1 MTTERSTTTH
11 PETTTA
17 APPAPS
23 ASTANSAPAPVDLSP
38 DPGAFAGGVSSS
50 ARHAAVRAGVRR
62 LGDLLGQALTR
73 HEGAETLAL
82 VEQVRALARRSDEGA
97 ELARLL
103 AGVDD
108 PTAIVLAR
116 AFTAYFQ
123 LANITEQL
131 HRSRELSD
139 RARGP
144 LAETFDRMGA
154 ALDAGTLDRS
164 LAADIAGRLELRPVF
179 TAHPTEAS
187 RRSVL
192 DTLRRIADLLDADS
206 PDSPDIAEAPATS
219 TPATS
224 TPAANTAAAGPLGA
238 PTRPRSAERERIA
251 RRLAEMVD
259 VLWQTD
265 ELRVERPKPADEARS
280 AAYYLELIATEVLPD
295 LLEDLDLAF
304 GRVGLTPPEDAR
316 PLRFGSW
323 AGGDRDGN
331 PNVTPEVTLEV
342 LTLQHE
348 FGIRVLTASVERLI
362 KELTAS
368 TRVVRVSEDLLV
380 SLEADRAAL
389 PEVYD
394 RFVRLN
400 AEEPYRLKCSY
411 ILARLEG
418 TRERLAAGTGHVPG
432 RDYAGLAGLLDDLA
446 IMRASL
452 ADRDGTLVADGELLR
467 VIRTARAM
475 GLALATLDVR
485 EHADKHHAALA
496 AIYDQVGELDVPY
509 AELSRP
515 DRRALLSGE
524 LARRR
529 PLLGS
534 APPPL
539 PEDARRALELMRTIR
554 TALDR
559 FGADVIES
567 YIVSMTRDVDD
578 ILAVVV
584 LAREAGLVGVG
595 VGDRPAWARIGFV
608 PLFETVAELRAAGG
622 LLDGMLSDPSYRAL
636 VGARGDV
643 QEVMLG
649 YSDSSKDA
657 GITASQWEIH
667 KAQRELRDVARR
679 HGVVLRLFHG
689 RGGSVGR
696 GGGPSGEAIMA
707 QPFGTL
713 DGSIKVTEQ
722 GEVISDKYTLPS
734 LARHNLEIALSAVVE
749 ASILHRTSRQSPAVI
764 AGWDE
769 TMQAVADSARAA
781 YQVFVGDPALV
792 PFFLAATPVEEL
804 GNLNIGSRPSR
815 RPGGSGGLADLR
827 AIPWVFGW
835 TQARIILPG
844 WFGVGTGLAA
854 ARAAGAGDTLAEMY
868 RTWHFFRT
876 FLGNVQMTLAKS
888 DLVIAR
894 HYVSTLVGDDGGAI
908 LETIRAEH
916 ARTVAEVLA
925 VTGQRELLENAPTLR
940 HTLEVRDAYLAP
952 LHALQISLLARAR
965 AAGPDVDPSLRRAL
979 LLTINGI
986 AAGLRNTG

>member
-1 MTTERSTTTH
+1 VTTERS
-11 PETTTA
+11 A
-17 APPAPS
+17 ATLDGS
-23 ASTANSAPAPVDLSP
+23 GP
-38 DPGAFAGGVSSS
+38 DPAAFAGGVSSDT
-50 ARHAAVRAGVRR
+50 RHAAVRAGVRR

-73 HEGAETLAL
+73 HEGAGTLAL
-82 VEQVRALARRSDEGA
+82 VEQVRALARRPDNGA
-97 ELARLL
+97 ELGRLL

-139 RARGP
+139 RTRGP
-144 LAETFDRMGA
+144 LAETFARMGE
-154 ALDAGTLDRS
+154 ALDAGTLDRT
-164 LAADIAGRLELRPVF
+164 LAASIAGRLELRPVF

-192 DTLRRIADLLDADS
+192 DTLRRIADLLEADS
-206 PDSPDIAEAPATS
+206 PD
-219 TPATS
+219 
-224 TPAANTAAAGPLGA
+224 GA
-238 PTRPRSAERERIA
+238 PPRPADRARIG

-295 LLEDLDLAF
+295 LLEELDLAF
-304 GRVGLTPPEDAR
+304 GRVGITLPHGAQ

-331 PNVTPEVTLEV
+331 PNVTPSVTMEV

-348 FGIRVLTASVERLI
+348 FGIRLLTASVERLI

-368 TRVVRVSEDLLV
+368 TRVVGVSDDLV
-380 SLEADRAAL
+380 ASLAADREVL

-411 ILARLEG
+411 ILARLAG
-418 TRERLAAGTGHVPG
+418 TRERLAAGTPHVPG
-432 RDYAGLAGLLDDLA
+432 RDYVGLAGLLDDLTV
-446 IMRASL
+446 MRASL
-452 ADRDGTLVADGELLR
+452 TEGDGDLVANGPLLR
-467 VIRTARAM
+467 VIRTAGAM
-475 GLALATLDVR
+475 GLSLATLDIR
-485 EHADKHHAALA
+485 EHADSHHAALA
-496 AIYDQVGELDVPY
+496 AVYDQLGELDIPY
-509 AELSRP
+509 AALDRAE
-515 DRRALLSGE
+515 RRALLSGE

-539 PEDARRALELMRTIR
+539 PDEALRALELMRTIR
-554 TALDR
+554 AALDR
-559 FGADVIES
+559 FGGDVIES

-578 ILAVVV
+578 ILAVAV
-584 LAREAGLVGVG
+584 LAREAGLVGLG
-595 VGDRPAWARIGFV
+595 FADRPAWARIGFV

-622 LLDGMLSDPSYRAL
+622 LLDGMLSDPSYRSL
-636 VGARGDV
+636 VRARGDV
-643 QEVMLG
+643 QEIMLG

-722 GEVISDKYTLPS
+722 GEVISDKYTLPQ
-734 LARHNLEIALSAVVE
+734 LARHNLEITLSAVVE
-749 ASILHRTSRQSPAVI
+749 ASILHRSSRLSPAVL

-769 TMQAVADSARAA
+769 TMQAVADSARTA
-781 YQVFVGDPALV
+781 YQAFVGDPALV

-835 TQARIILPG
+835 TQSRIILPG

-868 RTWHFFRT
+868 RSWHFFRT

-888 DLVIAR
+888 DLTIAHR
-894 HYVSTLVGDDGGAI
+894 YVSTLVGADGEAI
-908 LETIRAEH
+908 LDAIRAEH
-916 ARTVAEVLA
+916 ARAVTEVLA

-952 LHALQISLLARAR
+952 LHALQISLLARSR
-965 AAGPDVDPSLRRAL
+965 AAGEGVDPKLRRAL

>member
-1 MTTERSTTTH
+1 MTTERSV
-11 PETTTA
+11 
-17 APPAPS
+17 
-23 ASTANSAPAPVDLSP
+23 STALDELAP
-38 DPGAFAGGVSSS
+38 DPGTFAGGVSSD

-62 LGDLLGQALTR
+62 LGDLLGQALAR

-82 VEQVRALARRSDEGA
+82 VEQVRALARRPDNGV
-97 ELARLL
+97 ELGRLL
-103 AGVDD
+103 ATVDD
-108 PTAIVLAR
+108 QTAIVLAR

-139 RARGP
+139 RAQGP
-144 LAETFDRMGA
+144 LAETFDRMAA
-154 ALDAGTLDRS
+154 ALDAGTLDRE
-164 LAADIAGRLELRPVF
+164 LATSIARRLELRPVF

-192 DTLRRIADLLDADS
+192 DTLRRIADLLNADS
-206 PDSPDIAEAPATS
+206 PDHTAPR
-219 TPATS
+219 PADRDRTQ
-224 TPAANTAAAGPLGA
+224 
-238 PTRPRSAERERIA
+238 

-295 LLEDLDLAF
+295 LLEELDLALA
-304 GRVGLTPPEDAR
+304 RVGLTLPAGAH

-331 PNVTPEVTLEV
+331 PNVTPAVTLEV

-348 FGIRVLTASVERLI
+348 FGIRLLISAVEQLV

-368 TRVVRVSEDLLV
+368 TRVVGVSDELLS
-380 SLEADRAAL
+380 SLAADRQAL
-389 PEVYD
+389 PEVHD
-394 RFVRLN
+394 RYIRLN

-411 ILARLEG
+411 ILARLAG
-418 TRERLAAGTGHVPG
+418 TRERLAVGAPHVPG
-432 RDYAGLAGLLDDLA
+432 RDYRGLAEVLDDLA
-446 IMRASL
+446 VMRASL
-452 ADRDGTLVADGELLR
+452 AAGDGSLVADGPLLR

-475 GLALATLDVR
+475 GLSLATLDIR

-496 AIYDQVGELDVPY
+496 AVYDQVGELDVGY
-509 AELSRP
+509 ARLGRTE
-515 DRRALLSGE
+515 RRTLLSAE

-534 APPPL
+534 VPPPL
-539 PEDARRALELMRTIR
+539 PPAVLGTLELMRTVR
-554 TALDR
+554 EALDR
-559 FGADVIES
+559 FGEDVIES

-584 LAREAGLVGVG
+584 LAREAGLVGLG
-595 VGDRPAWARIGFV
+595 FADRPAWARIGFV
-608 PLFETVAELRAAGG
+608 PLFETVAELRAAGE
-622 LLDGMLSDPSYRAL
+622 LLDGMLSDPSYRSL
-636 VGARGDV
+636 VRARADV

-713 DGSIKVTEQ
+713 DGPIKVTEQ
-722 GEVISDKYTLPS
+722 GEVISDKYTLPQ
-734 LARHNLEIALSAVVE
+734 LARHNLEITLSAVVE
-749 ASILHRTSRQSPAVI
+749 ASIMHRSSRLSPAVL
-764 AGWDE
+764 AGWNQ
-769 TMQAVADSARAA
+769 TMQAVADSARTC
-781 YQVFVGDPALV
+781 YQAFVGDPALV

-835 TQARIILPG
+835 TQSRIILPG

-868 RTWHFFRT
+868 RSWHFFRT

-888 DLVIAR
+888 DLMIAQR
-894 HYVSTLVGDDGGAI
+894 YVSTLVGDDGGSIFEA
-908 LETIRAEH
+908 IRAEH

-925 VTGQRELLENAPTLR
+925 VTGQAELLENAPTLR

-952 LHALQISLLARAR
+952 LHALQLSLLTRAR
-965 AAGPDVDPSLRRAL
+965 AAGEGADPHLRRAL

>member
-1 MTTERSTTTH
+1 MTTDR
-11 PETTTA
+11 TTTA
-17 APPAPS
+17 LDAR
-23 ASTANSAPAPVDLSP
+23 DP
-38 DPGAFAGGVSSS
+38 DPGAFAGGVSSGT
-50 ARHAAVRAGVRR
+50 RHAAMRAGVRR

-73 HEGAETLAL
+73 HEGADTLAL
-82 VEQVRALARRSDEGA
+82 VEQVRALARRPDNGA

-131 HRSRELSD
+131 YRSRELSD
-139 RARGP
+139 RAQGP
-144 LAETFDRMGA
+144 LAETFARMGD
-154 ALDAGTLDRS
+154 ALDAGTLERE
-164 LAADIAGRLELRPVF
+164 LASSIAGRLELRPVF

-206 PDSPDIAEAPATS
+206 PDVGTSRPADTER
-219 TPATS
+219 
-224 TPAANTAAAGPLGA
+224 LG
-238 PTRPRSAERERIA
+238 

-259 VLWQTD
+259 ILWQTD
-265 ELRVERPKPADEARS
+265 ELRVERPKPTDEARS

-295 LLEDLDLAF
+295 LLEELDLAF
-304 GRVGLTPPEDAR
+304 ARVGIPLPAGAR

-331 PNVTPEVTLEV
+331 PNVTPAVTLEV

-348 FGIRVLTASVERLI
+348 FGIRLLTSAVERLV

-368 TRVVRVSEDLLV
+368 TRVVTVSEGLV
-380 SLEADRAAL
+380 ASLAADRVAL
-389 PEVYD
+389 PEVYE
-394 RFVRLN
+394 RYVRLN

-411 ILARLEG
+411 ILARLAA
-418 TRERLAAGTGHVPG
+418 TRDRLAAGRPHVAG
-432 RDYAGLAGLLDDLA
+432 RDYAGLPDVLDDLA
-446 IMRASL
+446 VMRVSL
-452 ADRDGTLVADGELLR
+452 AAGDGSLVADGPLQR
-467 VIRTARAM
+467 MIRTANAM
-475 GLALATLDVR
+475 GLALATLDIR
-485 EHADKHHAALA
+485 EHADKHHGALGA
-496 AIYDQVGELDVPY
+496 LYDLLGELDVPY
-509 AELSRP
+509 AELDRP
-515 DRRALLSGE
+515 ARRALLSAE
-524 LARRR
+524 LTRRR

-539 PEDARRALELMRTIR
+539 PDGALGALDLMRTIR
-554 TALDR
+554 VALDR

-578 ILAVVV
+578 ILAVAV

-595 VGDRPAWARIGFV
+595 FAGRPAWARIGFV
-608 PLFETVAELRAAGG
+608 PLFETVAELRSAGA
-622 LLDGMLSDPSYRAL
+622 LLDGMLTDPSYRAL

-667 KAQRELRDVARR
+667 KAQRDLRDIARR

-722 GEVISDKYTLPS
+722 GEVISDKYTLPQ

-749 ASILHRTSRQSPAVI
+749 ASILHRSARLSPAVL
-764 AGWDE
+764 AGWDA
-769 TMQAVADSARAA
+769 TMQAVADSAREA
-781 YQVFVGDPALV
+781 YQAFVANPALV

-835 TQARIILPG
+835 TQSRIILPG

-854 ARAAGAGDTLAEMY
+854 ARAAGAGDTLADMY
-868 RTWHFFRT
+868 HSWHFFRT

-888 DLVIAR
+888 DLAIAER
-894 HYVSTLVGDDGGAI
+894 YVTTLTGDLAPTGAPGAAGSTSAAGSAI
-908 LETIRAEH
+908 FETIRAEH
-916 ARTVAEVLA
+916 ARTVREVLA

-952 LHALQISLLARAR
+952 LHALQISLLARSR
-965 AAGPDVDPSLRRAL
+965 AAGPDADPHLRRAL

>member
-1 MTTERSTTTH
+1 MADQN
-11 PETTTA
+11 TA
-17 APPAPS
+17 ALDERDS
-23 ASTANSAPAPVDLSP
+23 
-38 DPGAFAGGVSSS
+38 DPGAFAGGVSTD

-82 VEQVRALARRSDEGA
+82 VEQVRALARRPDNGT

-103 AGVDD
+103 ATVDD

-131 HRSRELSD
+131 YRSRELSD
-139 RARGP
+139 RAQGP
-144 LAETFDRMGA
+144 LAETFGRMSE
-154 ALDAGTLDRS
+154 ALEAGLLDRELVGS
-164 LAADIAGRLELRPVF
+164 IAGRLELRPVF

-206 PDSPDIAEAPATS
+206 PDV
-219 TPATS
+219 
-224 TPAANTAAAGPLGA
+224 GA
-238 PTRPRSAERERIA
+238 PRPADRDRLG

-295 LLEDLDLAF
+295 LLEELELAF
-304 GRVGLTPPEDAR
+304 ARVGIRLPDDAR

-331 PNVTPEVTLEV
+331 PNVTPMVTLEV

-348 FGIRVLTASVERLI
+348 FGIRLLTSSVEQLI

-368 TRVVRVSEDLLV
+368 TRVVGVNDELLV
-380 SLEADRAAL
+380 SLAADRESL

-400 AEEPYRLKCSY
+400 AAEPYRLKCSY
-411 ILARLEG
+411 ILARLAA
-418 TRERLAAGTGHVPG
+418 TRERLAAGRPHVAG
-432 RDYAGLAGLLDDLA
+432 RDYAGLAEVLGDLTV
-446 IMRASL
+446 MRTSL
-452 ADRDGTLVADGELLR
+452 AAKDGGLVADGPLLR
-467 VIRTARAM
+467 VIRTATAM
-475 GLALATLDVR
+475 GLALATLDIR
-485 EHADKHHAALA
+485 EHADKHHGALGA
-496 AIYDQVGELDVPY
+496 VYDLLGELDVPY
-509 AELSRP
+509 AQLDRAG
-515 DRRALLSGE
+515 RRALLSGE
-524 LARRR
+524 LAKRR

-539 PEDARRALELMRTIR
+539 PPQALGALELMRTIR
-554 TALDR
+554 VALDR
-559 FGADVIES
+559 FGGDVIES

-578 ILAVVV
+578 VLAVAV

-595 VGDRPAWARIGFV
+595 LAGQPAWARIGFV
-608 PLFETVAELRAAGG
+608 PLFETVTELRSAGG

-713 DGSIKVTEQ
+713 DGTIKVTEQ
-722 GEVISDKYTLPS
+722 GEVISDKYTLPQ
-734 LARHNLEIALSAVVE
+734 LARHNLETALSAVVE
-749 ASILHRTSRQSPAVI
+749 ASILHRSSRLSPAVL
-764 AGWDE
+764 AGWDA
-769 TMQAVADSARAA
+769 TMQAVADSARHT
-781 YQVFVGDPALV
+781 YQAFVGDPALV

-835 TQARIILPG
+835 TQSRIILPG

-854 ARAAGAGDTLAEMY
+854 ARAAGASDTLAEMY
-868 RTWHFFRT
+868 RSWHFFRT

-888 DLVIAR
+888 DLAIAQR
-894 HYVSTLVGDDGGAI
+894 YVATLAGGSGEAI
-908 LETIRAEH
+908 FATIRAEH
-916 ARTVAEVLA
+916 ARTVHEVLA
-925 VTGQRELLENAPTLR
+925 VTGQRELLEHAPTLR

-965 AAGPDVDPSLRRAL
+965 AAGPHADPQLRRAL